1 MKIGILTHPL
11 LGNYGGMIQAYAL
24 VKILRNLGH
33 DARNLAFLPLPLPN
47 FWRAPIQHL
56 RQRLQLGERLRVF
69 RLMCSPAPAGTKVPR
84 ILNIMHGCRFQH
96 QYVPYCRIGD
106 SPTDQLIEH
115 GIEAIVVG
123 SDQVWRDIYARS
135 MKSLPFFFLDFAPEE
150 IRCRSIA
157 YAASFGS
164 DTWGGTD
171 GETEICRSL
180 LQDFKAVSVRES
192 SGVNICR
199 NIFEKEALHVLDPT
213 MLLDAE
219 DYDTLI
225 ASKPGRDTEAP
236 FICTYLLDQT
246 SEISDAVSCISRKLN
261 LPLEPLQAEPQFARK
276 KHRFPISVARWLR
289 GIRHCQYLITDSFHG
304 CVFAIIFNKPFVC
317 LGNKD
322 RGAAR
327 FESLLSTFGLQDRLV
342 IKQNAEAIQQILNTR
357 VDWDKVNAIRQKE
370 RERALHFLK
379 ENLR

>member
-1 MKIGILTHPL
+1 
-11 LGNYGGMIQAYAL
+11 
-24 VKILRNLGH
+24 
-33 DARNLAFLPLPLPN
+33 
-47 FWRAPIQHL
+47 
-56 RQRLQLGERLRVF
+56 
-69 RLMCSPAPAGTKVPR
+69 
-84 ILNIMHGCRFQH
+84 
-96 QYVPYCRIGD
+96 
-106 SPTDQLIEH
+106 
-115 GIEAIVVG
+115 
-123 SDQVWRDIYARS
+123 

-192 SGVNICR
+192 SGVDICR

-213 MLLDAE
+213 MLLDTE

-225 ASKPGRDTEAP
+225 ASKPGKDTEAP

-261 LPLEPLQAEPQFARK
+261 LPLEPLQADPQDARRK
-276 KHRFPISVARWLR
+276 NRFPISVARWLR

-304 CVFAIIFNKPFVC
+304 CVFAIIFNKPFLC
-317 LGNKD
+317 LGNEK
-322 RGAAR
+322 RGSAR
-327 FESLLSTFGLQDRLV
+327 FESLLSSFGLQNRLV
-342 IKQNAEAIQQILNTR
+342 TANQPEAILR
-357 VDWDKVNAIRQKE
+357 VMKEPINWESINAIRH
-370 RERALHFLK
+370 REQLRAFEFLNQHLHK
-379 ENLR
+379 N